1 MKLEEHYKKKI
12 IDLIS
17 VLLPHVKIY
26 LFGSR
31 AREKHHETSD
41 IDIALDGNQKLSIV
55 DVGEVREVLNAIN
68 IPYKIDVVD
77 FYRVYPAMQE
87 MILKEGILWKS

>member
-1 MKLEEHYKKKI
+1 MTLQEEYQTKI
-12 IDLIS
+12 ITLIS
-17 VLLPHVKIY
+17 ALLPKVKIY

-31 AREKHHETSD
+31 AREKNHETSD
-41 IDIALDGNQKLSIV
+41 IDIALDAGEKMTLV
-55 DVGEVREVLNAIN
+55 DVGEVREILNATN

-77 FYRVYPAMQE
+77 FHRVYPAMQE